1 MQNARDCGG
10 SDAQA
15 RLPEPASFT
24 QALWKENTALHTWLS
39 HWETDRGMKGVG
51 DVCMVLLKGTGAASE
66 ESVAVLIHDCAHYQK
81 SFGQVNDNGG

>member
-1 MQNARDCGG
+1 
-10 SDAQA
+10 
-15 RLPEPASFT
+15 
-24 QALWKENTALHTWLS
+24 
-39 HWETDRGMKGVG
+39 MKGVG